1 MITKNIAY
9 NWRINIEKERFIMT
23 KTINMQE
30 LKSEL
35 NAVLEKYGYE
45 VRNYALDE
53 RHGRTTH
60 RKPTIELTL
69 EEIKEEPRSFWID

>member
-1 MITKNIAY
+1 MA
-9 NWRINIEKERFIMT
+9 

-30 LKSEL
+30 IKKEL
-35 NAVLEKYGYE
+35 NTVLSKYGYE
-45 VRNYALDE
+45 VKNYALDE

-60 RKPTIELTL
+60 TRSTIELTL

>member
-1 MITKNIAY
+1 
-9 NWRINIEKERFIMT
+9 MT

-45 VRNYALDE
+45 VRNYARDE

-60 RKPTIELTL
+60 HKPTIELTL